1 MIVTIFFILY
11 YLYLWKPCPISDSL
25 IAKSVYLGHRG
36 AKHRAPE
43 NTVSAFLEVK
53 KAGLHGTE
61 LDVVK
66 TKDGHLVCSHNFDL
80 EMETDGKG
88 YIYNILYQDLLLVNA
103 GINFPLPTKE
113 QIPLL
118 SHILALFPEPY
129 LINIEIKTRTFFDIS
144 TAFQVARLVRRLG
157 LQQRVIVSS
166 FNPLILPIIKLID
179 RQIVTG
185 FIIEPKTQ
193 RLIRF
198 VNLIHP
204 DYLHPEST
212 LVTDDLL
219 RYARQKGM
227 AVNVW
232 TVNNKPA
239 IDWLVKKGVNG
250 IITDRPEYCPLPS
263 ELGVGP

>member
-1 MIVTIFFILY
+1 MLTVIIITIFCILY
-11 YLYLWKPCPISDSL
+11 YLYLWKPRPISDSL
-25 IAKSVYLGHRG
+25 IAKPVYLGHRG

-43 NTVSAFLEVK
+43 NTVAAFLEVK

-66 TKDGHLVCSHNFDL
+66 TKDGRLVCSHNFDL

-88 YIYNILYQDLLLVNA
+88 YIHNILYKDLLSVNA
-103 GINFPLPTKE
+103 GINFQIPTKE

-118 SHILALFPEPY
+118 QDILALFPEPY
-129 LINIEIKTRTFFDIS
+129 LINIEIKTRTFFNIS
-144 TAFQVARLVRRLG
+144 TVFQVARLVRRLG
-157 LQQRVIVSS
+157 LHQRVIVSS
-166 FNPLILPIIKLID
+166 FNPLILPGIKLID
-179 RQIVTG
+179 RQIMTG

-193 RLIRF
+193 GLIRF

-204 DYLHPEST
+204 DYLHLEST

-239 IDWLVKKGVNG
+239 IEWLVNKGVDG
-250 IITDRPEYCPLPS
+250 IITDRPEYCPL
-263 ELGVGP
+263 G